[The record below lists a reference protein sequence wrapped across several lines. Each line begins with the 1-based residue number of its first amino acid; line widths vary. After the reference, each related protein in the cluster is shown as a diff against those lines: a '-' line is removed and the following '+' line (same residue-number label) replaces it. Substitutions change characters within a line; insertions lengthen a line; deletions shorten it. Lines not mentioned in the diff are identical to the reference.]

1 VIFYDSEDRVWQVE
15 SIAADPALDGLRKA
29 IAKLTNRKLQ
39 VNITLRRVSEAPLQT
54 IQRALEAAV
63 DADDDILTQ
72 FSDGNEIRSALRE
85 TLSFKSVV
93 SLLRSKGAI

>member
-1 VIFYDSEDRVWQVE
+1 MNLDEIAFPALIIADDGWVQEISRKNTLDFWRYSPITKYNRRRVIFYDSED
-15 SIAADPALDGLRKA
+15 P
-29 IAKLTNRKLQ
+29 
-39 VNITLRRVSEAPLQT
+39 
-54 IQRALEAAV
+54 AV